1 MVPTLLRNL
10 AMVAGTLA
18 ASTILAQAQVYA
30 PGSPPVSNQNP
41 VCQRLE
47 TQLTA
52 IDRGATDPARAEQTR
67 RYEEAANKQQ
77 AELDRTMA
85 QARRSGCEGSGFFQ
99 LFGAGQSAQCGPLN
113 NQIQQMR
120 ASLDRILADL
130 QRLQSA
136 GLDYE
141 RDGQRRMLLA
151 ALSRNDCGPQYR
163 GAAQASTQP
172 RGFFDT
178 LFGSSSIF
186 SPGPSQSS
194 TYRTICVRTC
204 DGFYFPISFATTPGH
219 FRDDEQKCQ
228 RMCPAAEVMLFSH
241 RNPGEEVTQATSI
254 NGRLYTELPNA
265 FRYRQEFNAACS
277 CKRPG
282 DSWADALKHLED
294 RSTVERGDI
303 LITEER
309 AKAMSQP
316 RDAQGRPLRPT
327 APNASGKP
335 AAPGARP
342 TEAVAAP
349 PETAGAPAGETP
361 AVIKEGGDSGKR
373 SIRAVGPQFYP
384 QR

>member
-10 AMVAGTLA
+10 GMVAGMLT
-18 ASTILAQAQVYA
+18 ASTILVEAQVHA
-30 PGSPPVSNQNP
+30 PASPPVSNQNP

-47 TQLTA
+47 AQLTA
-52 IDRGATDPARAEQTR
+52 IDRGATDPSRADQTR

-77 AELDRTMA
+77 AELDRTVA
-85 QARRSGCEGSGFFQ
+85 QARRIGCEGSGFFQ

-136 GLDYE
+136 GIDYE
-141 RDGQRRMLLA
+141 RDGQRRTLLA
-151 ALSRNDCGPQYR
+151 ALSRNDCGSQYR

-178 LFGSSSIF
+178 LFGSNSVF

-254 NGRLYTELPNA
+254 SGRLYTELPNA

-294 RSTVERGDI
+294 RSAIERGDI

-316 RDAQGRPLRPT
+316 RDAQGRPPRPT
-327 APNASGKP
+327 APNTSSKA
-335 AAPGARP
+335 AAPGAKP
-342 TEAVAAP
+342 TEAVSGP
-349 PETAGAPAGETP
+349 PETAGAPAGESHP
-361 AVIKEGGDSGKR
+361 AIKDGGDSGKR

>member
-1 MVPTLLRNL
+1 MIPNLLRIL
-10 AMVAGTLA
+10 GMTAGTLV
-18 ASTILAQAQVYA
+18 ASTILAEAQVYA
-30 PGSPPVSNQNP
+30 PPPPVGNQNP

-47 TQLTA
+47 AQLST
-52 IDRGATDPARAEQTR
+52 IDRGATDPGRADQTR
-67 RYEEAANKQQ
+67 RYEDAANKQQ
-77 AELDRTMA
+77 AELDRTVA
-85 QARRSGCEGSGFFQ
+85 QARRMGCEGSGFF
-99 LFGAGQSAQCGPLN
+99 LFGGQPAQCGPLN

-120 ASLDRILADL
+120 ASLDRILGDL

-136 GLDYE
+136 GIDYE
-141 RDGQRRMLLA
+141 RDGQRRTVLA
-151 ALSRNDCGPQYR
+151 ALARNDCGPQYR
-163 GAAQASTQP
+163 GATQAATQP

-178 LFGSSSIF
+178 LFGSGSIF
-186 SPGPSQSS
+186 SSGPSGPSQSS

-204 DGFYFPISFATTPGH
+204 DGFYFPISFATTPGY

-254 NGRLYTELPNA
+254 SGRLYTELPNA

-294 RSTVERGDI
+294 RSTIERGDI
-303 LITEER
+303 VITEER

-316 RDAQGRPLRPT
+316 RDPQGRTLRP
-327 APNASGKP
+327 ALPNTTGKP
-335 AAPGARP
+335 AALSPKA
-342 TEAVAAP
+342 TEAVAP
-349 PETAGAPAGETP
+349 PETAEAPAGESPP
-361 AVIKEGGDSGKR
+361 ATKEGSESGKR
-373 SIRAVGPQFYP
+373 SIRSVGPQFYP